1 MVKTIISEKLPRIT
15 KNRRRLEKKLNVK
28 ITNRGKEV
36 KIDGLPEYERIAE
49 KVIDALNFGFEYSV
63 AIQIVEEDFAFE
75 IVNIKDYTKRQN
87 LKSVRARIIGTQRKA
102 LNTIEQLTDC
112 VLELKDNQVGIIGPD
127 EQIEHAQTAIISI
140 VQGAKQSNAY
150 KFLEKN
156 KLQPIH
162 DLGLK
167 KPNNKL

>member
-15 KNRRRLEKKLNVK
+15 KNRRRLQEKLNVR

-36 KIDGLPEYERIAE
+36 KIEGVPEDEYIAE
-49 KVIDALNFGFEYSV
+49 KVIDALNFGFEYSA
-63 AIQIVEEDFAFE
+63 AIQIKEEDFEFE
-75 IVNIKDYTKRQN
+75 ILNIKEYTKRRD
-87 LKSVRARIIGTQRKA
+87 LKAIRARIIGTQRKA
-102 LNTIEQLTDC
+102 LNTIEQLTNC
-112 VLELKDNQVGIIGPD
+112 TLELKFNQVGVIGPA
-127 EQIEHAQTAIISI
+127 ESIENAQTAIISI

-156 KLQPIH
+156 QPKPII

-167 KPNNKL
+167 EKSE